1 MKRKRD
7 GFVPLGDV
15 ANMVEL
21 PDGCPPV
28 RRRSAGAASI
38 HPVRLDDAVRRR
50 ERG

>member
-21 PDGCPPV
+21 PDGCPPRAPPL
-28 RRRSAGAASI
+28 RRGRVHSPGST
-38 HPVRLDDAVRRR
+38 R
-50 ERG
+50 